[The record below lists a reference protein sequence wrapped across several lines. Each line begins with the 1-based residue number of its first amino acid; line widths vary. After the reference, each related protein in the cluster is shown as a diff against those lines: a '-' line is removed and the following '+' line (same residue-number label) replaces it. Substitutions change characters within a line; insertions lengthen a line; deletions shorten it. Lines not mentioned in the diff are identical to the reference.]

1 MDVPLLIAIL
11 CTKNCSHTKEKQTH
25 LHESMDTEAPMS
37 LVIGRSHATPYSC
50 IFHSTP
56 PNTRHSLPS
65 STFLI
70 LQHFLYPAY
79 MLSCIGCNRLY
90 IYRLQ
95 LYPTPIS
102 ITRSAASYVLTCSFH
117 YSDTSSLVK
126 TFAISVMSCFENVVP
141 QYFPNNVSFWIFVP
155 VIFIH
160 NSVQPSLMN
169 QFSLHKCRILN
180 MRNICVWWN
189 VSSQSF

>member
-1 MDVPLLIAIL
+1 
-11 CTKNCSHTKEKQTH
+11 
-25 LHESMDTEAPMS
+25 
-37 LVIGRSHATPYSC
+37 LVVTD
-50 IFHSTP
+50 
-56 PNTRHSLPS
+56 
-65 STFLI
+65 
-70 LQHFLYPAY
+70 
-79 MLSCIGCNRLY
+79 Y

-95 LYPTPIS
+95 LYPTPTS
-102 ITRSAASYVLTCSFH
+102 STRSAASFVLTCSFH

-169 QFSLHKCRILN
+169 CSLHKCRILN
-180 MRNICVWWN
+180 IRNICVWCVLKWN
-189 VSSQSF
+189 VSLQAF

>member
-1 MDVPLLIAIL
+1 
-11 CTKNCSHTKEKQTH
+11 
-25 LHESMDTEAPMS
+25 
-37 LVIGRSHATPYSC
+37 LVVTD
-50 IFHSTP
+50 
-56 PNTRHSLPS
+56 
-65 STFLI
+65 
-70 LQHFLYPAY
+70 
-79 MLSCIGCNRLY
+79 Y

-95 LYPTPIS
+95 LYPTPTS
-102 ITRSAASYVLTCSFH
+102 STRSAASFVLTGSFY

-141 QYFPNNVSFWIFVP
+141 QYFPNNVSFWIFVS